1 MDLEKF
7 IEDFAS
13 QFDDTDASEI
23 KEDTKFRELEE
34 WSSLT
39 ALSIIAMVD
48 DEYEVQL
55 KGNEMRAAVTVK
67 DLYNVVKSKR
77 DV

>member
-1 MDLEKF
+1 MDLKGF
-7 IEDFAS
+7 IENFAS
-13 QFDDTDASEI
+13 QFDDTDTNEI
-23 KEDTKFRELEE
+23 KADTKFRELEE

-55 KGNEMRAAVTVK
+55 KGNDMRAAVTVE
-67 DLYNVVKSKR
+67 DLYNVVKSKC
-77 DV
+77 DA

>member
-1 MDLEKF
+1 MDLKEF
-7 IEDFAS
+7 MENFAS
-13 QFDDTDASEI
+13 QFEDTDASDI
-23 KEDTKFRELEE
+23 KADTKFRELEE

-55 KGNEMRAAVTVK
+55 KGNEMRVAETVE

-77 DV
+77 DA

>member
-23 KEDTKFRELEE
+23 KADKKFRELEE

-55 KGNEMRAAVTVK
+55 KGNEMRAAVTVE

>member
-1 MDLEKF
+1 MDLKEF
-7 IEDFAS
+7 MENFSS
-13 QFDDTDASEI
+13 QFEDTDASDI
-23 KEDTKFRELEE
+23 KADTKFRELEE

-55 KGNEMRAAVTVK
+55 KGNEMRVAVTVE

-77 DV
+77 DA

>member
-23 KEDTKFRELEE
+23 KADTKFRELEE

-39 ALSIIAMVD
+39 ALSFIAMVG

>member
-1 MDLEKF
+1 MDLKEF
-7 IEDFAS
+7 MENFAS
-13 QFDDTDASEI
+13 QFEDTDASDI
-23 KEDTKFRELEE
+23 KADTKFRELEE

-55 KGNEMRAAVTVK
+55 KGNEMRVAVTVE

-77 DV
+77 DA

>member
-1 MDLEKF
+1 MVILNGF
-7 IEDFAS
+7 IDHC
-13 QFDDTDASEI
+13 DGG
-23 KEDTKFRELEE
+23 
-34 WSSLT
+34 
-39 ALSIIAMVD
+39 
-48 DEYEVQL
+48 YEVQL